1 MLVLH
6 HIAHTNKINRE
17 EFNYYGGGL
26 LHIIVKTFTP
36 LPMQILPKVSSILTV
51 L

>member
-6 HIAHTNKINRE
+6 HIAYTNKINRE
-17 EFNYYGGGL
+17 EFNYYRGL